1 MEDAGERGAGGGRN
15 VPPRVTYAVLALLL
29 ALLAL
34 MALWEYLTTLYLLA
48 IVAWLVLAG
57 GLLATDIPKRL
68 LAMEPIKLL
77 MVLFLGALAVRSL
90 MLLQGDVITRDIE
103 MFAGRG
109 QLYLDG
115 AVPYTSDFGVNKPPA
130 YLYLAG
136 GMAAAVGP
144 WTVGF
149 RALMGVADALVAV
162 MLYMMARERFSPEAG
177 VMAGV
182 LYAIN
187 PISAVS
193 VGISGHYDPVVVL
206 FAMGGIW
213 LAMRGRRGW
222 ASLSLGVGFA
232 LKLYPAV
239 LIPWVL
245 LEERTWRR
253 RAMLATIFV
262 VPMVLSWLPVLSAN
276 PDALSHY
283 VTWQGDWIPKKGIA
297 WGLAMALGWTPE
309 STGAG
314 NLATVVEYAF
324 LALLAVMF
332 LDWVRRRQRAPD
344 DHLADWFKVVTA
356 GFYLLYGC
364 IFVGS
369 VMDYRIDLGLDPV
382 LLGAIVAVA
391 YFPAGAVAL
400 WWLWRRW
407 LVPAPSFG
415 SPDERT
421 VMLMALSVTFLL
433 LSSAQYNPWYLLWL
447 LPLVLMVQSWRVRD
461 IWNALLVWN
470 VEGLGISL
478 WPGLGFNPPPTV

>member
-1 MEDAGERGAGGGRN
+1 MEDAGDMTTGGVRT
-15 VPPRVTYAVLALLL
+15 VPPRLTYAMLAILITLLV
-29 ALLAL
+29 L
-34 MALWEYLTTLYLLA
+34 MALWEYLTSLYLLA

-77 MVLFLGALAVRSL
+77 LVLFLGALALRFM
-90 MLLQGDVITRDIE
+90 MLLQGEVITRDIE
-103 MFAGRG
+103 MFVERG
-109 QLYLDG
+109 ELYLDG
-115 AVPYTSDFGVNKPPA
+115 AVPYTSDFGINKPPA

-136 GMAAAVGP
+136 GMTAAVGP
-144 WTVGF
+144 WDVGF
-149 RALMGVADALVAV
+149 RALMGMVDALVAI

-182 LYAIN
+182 LYAVN

-253 RAMLATIFV
+253 RVLLATIFAL
-262 VPMVLSWLPVLSAN
+262 PMVLSWLPVLSAN

-297 WGLAMALGWTPE
+297 WGIAMALGWTRE
-309 STGAG
+309 SVGAG
-314 NLATVVEYAF
+314 NLASIVMYGF
-324 LALLAVMF
+324 LGLLVVMF

-344 DHLADWFKVVTA
+344 VHLLDWFKVATA

-369 VMDYRIDLGLDPV
+369 VMDYRFDLGLDPL
-382 LLGAIVAVA
+382 LLGAVVAIA
-391 YFPAGAVAL
+391 YFPAGAFAL

-415 SPDERT
+415 SSNERT

-447 LPLVLMVQSWRVRD
+447 LPLVLLVQSGRVRD
-461 IWNALLVWN
+461 VWNALLVWN
-470 VEGLGISL
+470 VEGLGVSL
-478 WPGLGFNPPPTV
+478 WPGLGFTPPPTV